1 MNNDLLHFARYA
13 ARGQKMHTDKDSIV
27 MIKTVV
33 RPTDMDMLRSNLS
46 DEELEIAA
54 EETALSYTY
63 QTSAY
68 NRCCQ

>member
-1 MNNDLLHFARYA
+1 MNAIMVSPTELGILRY
-13 ARGQKMHTDKDSIV
+13 
-27 MIKTVV
+27 
-33 RPTDMDMLRSNLS
+33 NFS

-54 EETALSYTY
+54 EESALSYTY

>member
-13 ARGQKMHTDKDSIV
+13 GQRPENAYRKDSI
-27 MIKTVV
+27 MIATVV
-33 RPTDMDMLRSNLS
+33 RPTDMDMLRSNFS

>member
-1 MNNDLLHFARYA
+1 MNATMV
-13 ARGQKMHTDKDSIV
+13 G
-27 MIKTVV
+27 
-33 RPTDMDMLRSNLS
+33 PTDMDILRSACS

-54 EETALSYTY
+54 EESALSYTY